1 MSSRRTRDYAARLS
15 RVAGKTGP
23 EPEGGDAGQE
33 PPGQELQESPS
44 MPPPAVADQPP
55 PRGRRR
61 RRRSGPQIRVTV
73 DLDRDTHRALRQLA
87 LDTDAD
93 ATEIIRLLIS
103 RALRDPHSAEA
114 IRAELDESG

>member
-1 MSSRRTRDYAARLS
+1 MSSRRPRDYAARLS

-23 EPEGGDAGQE
+23 EADAGQE
-33 PPGQELQESPS
+33 PPGDEYQEPPPIPS
-44 MPPPAVADQPP
+44 PPAVVDRPP
-55 PRGRRR
+55 PRSRRR
-61 RRRSGPQIRVTV
+61 RRRAGPQIRVTV

-103 RALRDPHSAEA
+103 RALQDPRSAEA
-114 IRAELDESG
+114 IRAELDEPE

>member
-15 RVAGKTGP
+15 RVAGKAGP
-23 EPEGGDAGQE
+23 ETNAGQE

-44 MPPPAVADQPP
+44 VPPPAVVDQPP

-61 RRRSGPQIRVTV
+61 RRRAGPQIRVTV

-87 LDTDAD
+87 LDSDAD

-103 RALRDPHSAEA
+103 RALRDPRLAEA
-114 IRAELDESG
+114 IRAELNEPT

>member
-15 RVAGKTGP
+15 RVAGKAGP
-23 EPEGGDAGQE
+23 EPEGDAGQE

-44 MPPPAVADQPP
+44 VPPPAVVDQPP
-55 PRGRRR
+55 TRGRR
-61 RRRSGPQIRVTV
+61 RRRSGPQVRVTV

-103 RALRDPHSAEA
+103 RALRDPRSAEA
-114 IRAELDESG
+114 IRAELEEPD